1 MVSMV
6 LIVKALSKKQS
17 NKGSKQESQVVSNKP
32 TTKAKWPVVVKSR
45 WIDVSEATGIVRIV
59 QIGRTVTSH
68 GAALFAVHG
77 MRLVVVDLEM
87 DVAINLDIITGGKDR
102 VMLEMQIK
110 TSAAVGTA
118 LTSMETRETT
128 SVEEGRHQ
136 VFFHS

>member
-1 MVSMV
+1 
-6 LIVKALSKKQS
+6 
-17 NKGSKQESQVVSNKP
+17 
-32 TTKAKWPVVVKSR
+32 
-45 WIDVSEATGIVRIV
+45 
-59 QIGRTVTSH
+59 VTSH

-118 LTSMETRETT
+118 LTSMETREA
-128 SVEEGRHQ
+128 SVEKGRHQ
-136 VFFHS
+136 VFFHL